1 MTDESWCELEESDE
15 VDGNDVAVAEEQDDG
30 LVGLLFLVVKSR
42 LACFN
47 RIWWGKVLSFDSST
61 SMSGFRR

>member
-30 LVGLLFLVVKSR
+30 LVGLLFLVVNCGAR
-42 LACFN
+42 DDGAVWLALTGFGG
-47 RIWWGKVLSFDSST
+47 GKC
-61 SMSGFRR
+61 